1 MGLQFSVLASG
12 STGNAFY
19 LETEEHSFLV
29 DAGLSGKAMD
39 GLMEKIGRKIDD
51 VDGIFVTHEHS
62 DHIKGLGVIARK
74 YGLPVDGKTVLSRND
89 AEPFNMVAVLM
100 SDKDAVDVVYLAADF
115 LHQPVHRF
123 TAQAGIHQKRV
134 LLCLQI
140 KRVSGTPARKHA
152 KLQAH
157 CVSLHYLF

>member
-39 GLMEKIGRKIDD
+39 GLMERIGRKIDD

-74 YGLPVDGKTVLSRND
+74 YGLPSTPMKRRGKRWRIRSASWIPDKSFCSRWK
-89 AEPFNMVAVLM
+89 A
-100 SDKDAVDVVYLAADF
+100 
-115 LHQPVHRF
+115 
-123 TAQAGIHQKRV
+123 
-134 LLCLQI
+134 
-140 KRVSGTPARKHA
+140 
-152 KLQAH
+152 
-157 CVSLHYLF
+157 